1 MMLHSNLVFS
11 KTLRLAALA
20 VALVVLIFT
29 AAACSPAP
37 TAAPAVAGPESTAA
51 APAAWQEIDVAQA
64 AARRDAGAFMLDVR
78 TDEEWNEIHI
88 PGATHIPLDELEN
101 RLSEVPQDQ
110 EIVVYCRSGNRS
122 KPGAETLINAGYT
135 NVSSMAGGV
144 KEWKAAGYPTVTGP

>member
-1 MMLHSNLVFS
+1 MLNSNLVFPQ
-11 KTLRLAALA
+11 TIRLAALA

-37 TAAPAVAGPESTAA
+37 TAAPAVADPESTAA
-51 APAAWQEIDVAQA
+51 APGAWQEIDVEQA
-64 AARRDAGAFMLDVR
+64 AAKRDGGAFMLDVR
-78 TDEEWNEIHI
+78 TAEEWNEIHI

-101 RLSEVPQDQ
+101 RLSEVPKDQ

-122 KPGAETLINAGYT
+122 KPGAETLVNAGYT

-144 KEWKAAGYPTVTGP
+144 KEWKAAGYPTITGP